1 MDTKRKIIRVAKRL
15 FLEKG
20 VDNTSI
26 RNIADE
32 ARINVAALNYHF
44 KSKENLFEII
54 LEDLLSNSSYE
65 LPSILNA
72 SIPLEEK
79 IRQYVNTYIDI
90 ILDNPGLPFF
100 IISVLHRNPK
110 RIASMKISQ
119 SLYNSEAFSRQL
131 AEEAEKGNIKRVDPN
146 HFFVNMLSLIVFPA
160 SVQQILMEKNQWEE
174 HNFKQFIKERKAEV
188 YHLLMASIRID
199 Q

>member
-54 LEDLLSNSSYE
+54 LEDLLSTSSYE
-65 LPSILNA
+65 LPSILN
-72 SIPLEEK
+72 SSVSLEEK
-79 IRQYVNTYIDI
+79 IRQYVDIYIDI
-90 ILDNPGLPFF
+90 ILDNPALPFF

-119 SLYNSEAFSRQL
+119 SLYNSEVFSRQL
-131 AEEAEKGNIKRVDPN
+131 NEEAEKGNIKRVDPN

-160 SVQQILMEKNQWEE
+160 SVQQILMEKNQWKE
-174 HNFKQFIKERKAEV
+174 HDFKQFIRERKAEV
-188 YHLLMASIRID
+188 YDLLMASIRID